1 MSTTEEILVKQ
12 YGVLLSLKDCAQLLG
27 RSTEGLRVTL
37 CRDNQLSKKLNSA
50 KAKLGRRVM
59 FKSAVIAQII
69 DEA

>member
-1 MSTTEEILVKQ
+1 MTSTEDMLVKQ

-37 CRDNQLSKKLNSA
+37 CRENTLSKKINSA
-50 KAKLGRRVM
+50 KVKFGRRIM
-59 FKSAVIAQII
+59 FKSSTIAQII